1 MVEKT
6 ERQKKKF
13 ASRTVLLVDDEQQ
26 IRTVTRAMLE
36 ILGCRVVC
44 CDCGDEALCWL
55 RRNIGSVDAMVTDI
69 EMPEMDG
76 IELADEA
83 DRIVPHLPVVFCSG
97 ASRKSIRPAGKSRC
111 RLSKP
116 FTLKQLE
123 EALSGVIRI

>member
-1 MVEKT
+1 MIERIG
-6 ERQKKKF
+6 RQKKF
-13 ASRTVLLVDDEQQ
+13 YSRTVLLVDDEQQ
-26 IRTVTRAMLE
+26 IRSVTRAMLE

-55 RRNIGSVDAMVTDI
+55 RRNGNADAMVTDI
-69 EMPEMDG
+69 DMPEMDG

-83 DRIVPHLPVVFCSG
+83 GRIVPDLPVVFCSG
-97 ASRKSIRPAGKSRC
+97 GSRKSVRTAGGCRC

-123 EALSGVIRI
+123 QALSRVIVA